1 MNREDFP
8 LLADGKW
15 AYLDNAATTQRPQPV
30 LDALAE
36 AAVTCNAT
44 STAAPTAWAG
54 R

>member
-15 AYLDNAATTQRPQPV
+15 AYLDNAFTTQRPQPV

-36 AAVTCNAT
+36 AV
-44 STAAPTAWAG
+44 P
-54 R
+54 